1 MDHDMLNSNIKWAKE
16 GDELVIR
23 VRMTA
28 AGELAN
34 NGYGKTVLVARTK
47 DNFGKSRV
55 TKINDKGEWFQLHLV
70 AGRGL

>member
-1 MDHDMLNSNIKWAKE
+1 MDIDKLAKNVSWAKE

-28 AGELAN
+28 GGELAN
-34 NGYGKTVLVARTK
+34 NGFGKTVLVARTPQSM
-47 DNFGKSRV
+47 SRNA
-55 TKINDKGEWFQLHLV
+55 TKITEDGEWFKLHLV